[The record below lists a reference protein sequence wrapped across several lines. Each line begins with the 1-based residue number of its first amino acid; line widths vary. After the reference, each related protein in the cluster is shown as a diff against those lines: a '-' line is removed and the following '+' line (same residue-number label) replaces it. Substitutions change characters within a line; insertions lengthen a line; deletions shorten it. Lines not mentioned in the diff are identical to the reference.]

1 MNIEG
6 LSLDQMRAA
15 LIVAESGS
23 FSAAARRLERKQ
35 SALSYAVA
43 TLERQLGVTLFD
55 RTDGQRPKPT
65 EVGRLLLLEMEAV
78 VRRADEIKKQA
89 QAAAKG
95 LESELS
101 MVIEDLYP
109 ATELAGLLG
118 GFAERFPTVQLR
130 LTVESMGGVHE
141 RVLDGKAVLGIS
153 GGYLNLPTGL
163 IADAVSHVTR
173 IPVASARHPLAAQS
187 AGAGPLPRGMLLD
200 YIQIVVTDRS
210 TITEGHDFSVYTG
223 RTWRVSDS
231 ALKRDLLIAGLGW
244 GYLSEQMIAEDLA
257 RGTLRP
263 LRVEGLRDRNTVAL
277 LVVRRRDRVLGPS
290 ARWILSRLMQTEGGR
305 IGEINAEIATETA
318 RSRAASNGSARQGA
332 DSAKASSAQGRWRS
346 RKTT

>member
-23 FSAAARRLERKQ
+23 FSAAARRLDRKQ

-43 TLERQLGVTLFD
+43 TLERQLGVALFD

-78 VRRADEIKKQA
+78 VRRAEEIKKQA

-101 MVIEDLYP
+101 IVIEDLYP
-109 ATELAGLLG
+109 TTELTRLLS

-130 LTVESMGGVHE
+130 LIVEPMGGVHE
-141 RVLDGKAVLGIS
+141 RVLDGKATLGIS
-153 GGYLNLPTGL
+153 GGYLSLPTDL
-163 IADAVSHVTR
+163 IADSVAHITR
-173 IPVASARHPLAAQS
+173 IPVASPRHPLAAQNSS
-187 AGAGPLPRGMLLD
+187 ADPLPRGMLLD
-200 YIQIVVTDRS
+200 HIQIVVADRS
-210 TITEGHDFSVYTG
+210 KVTEGHDFSVYTG

-231 ALKRDLLIAGLGW
+231 TLKRNLLIAGLGW
-244 GYLSEQMIAEDLA
+244 GYLPEQMIAEDLA

-263 LRVEGLRDRNTVAL
+263 LRVEGLRDKNTVAM

-290 ARWILSRLMQTEGGR
+290 ARWILSRLVTTGGQ
-305 IGEINAEIATETA
+305 IGSVDAGTAKTAPARRRTPNAFEA
-318 RSRAASNGSARQGA
+318 RSDRVF
-332 DSAKASSAQGRWRS
+332 SAKRR
-346 RKTT
+346 R